1 MVLMVKQGDFCKAVA
16 TRYTTNMDSGL
27 QKVRTTLKEARSSAT
42 HSRLAVFSNLAQH
55 GPMSVGSL
63 ATHMRKDVDRATVYR
78 TVELFEKLGIVNR
91 IWHGF
96 KHQVELSEIF
106 TPHHHHA
113 LCQQC
118 GNTIDIASP
127 ELEAALT
134 GLAKKHRFLTLNHS
148 VELTGYCSNCQ

>member
-1 MVLMVKQGDFCKAVA
+1 METSVA
-16 TRYTTNMDSGL
+16 KLKS
-27 QKVRTTLKEARSSAT
+27 TLKTAHYSAT
-42 HSRLAVFSNLAQH
+42 KPRVAVFNQLAARGPLRVGALAQQ
-55 GPMSVGSL
+55 L
-63 ATHMRKDVDRATVYR
+63 ADTVDRATVYR

-113 LCQQC
+113 LCQNC

-127 ELEAALT
+127 ELESTLAR
-134 GLAKKHRFLTLNHS
+134 LAKSHDFLALSHS
-148 VELTGYCSNCQ
+148 VELLGYCKNCQ

>member
-1 MVLMVKQGDFCKAVA
+1 MEIGV
-16 TRYTTNMDSGL
+16 
-27 QKVRTTLKEARSSAT
+27 QKVKTTLKEARASAT
-42 HSRLAVFSNLAQH
+42 QSRLAVFNALAEN

-63 ATHMRKDVDRATVYR
+63 ATTMRRDVDRATVYR

-118 GNTIDIASP
+118 GKTIDIASP
-127 ELEAALT
+127 ELENALT
-134 GLAKKHRFLTLNHS
+134 TLAKKHQFLSLSHS
-148 VELTGYCSNCQ
+148 VELTGYCPDCQ